1 MTLARPRSVVVVGA
15 GIGGLSTAHAL
26 LSASTPDLPIGVTLL
41 EASGR
46 GGGKLHTIELDG
58 MPVEAG
64 ADSFVVRKPW
74 AVDRSARMSRGE
86 SSEASGSFIFCPYS
100 GSPIV
105 VSRPDSS
112 LTRMRRSLPMAAG
125 SMCS

>member
-1 MTLARPRSVVVVGA
+1 VTPARSWRVVVVGA

-26 LSASTPDLPIGVTLL
+26 LSASTPDLPIEVTVL

-46 GGGKLHTIELDG
+46 AGGKLHSIELDG

-74 AVDRSARMSRGE
+74 AVE
-86 SSEASGSFIFCPYS
+86 LC
-100 GSPIV
+100 
-105 VSRPDSS
+105 
-112 LTRMRRSLPMAAG
+112 
-125 SMCS
+125 